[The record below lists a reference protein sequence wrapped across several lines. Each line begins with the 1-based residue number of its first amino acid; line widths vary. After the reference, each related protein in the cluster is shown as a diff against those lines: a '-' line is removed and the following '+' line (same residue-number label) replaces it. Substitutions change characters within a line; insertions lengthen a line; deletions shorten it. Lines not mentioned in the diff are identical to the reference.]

1 MDITGLIVFALAL
14 FVAAASPGPSIAA
27 LVARVL
33 VRGTSGAL
41 AFMLG
46 FAVGDVLWLTF
57 AVLGLAYVAK
67 TFAVLFL
74 VVKYAGAAYLL
85 YLAWKMWS
93 APVEVQPL
101 AAPKTER
108 PLRLFL
114 AALSVMLGNP
124 KVMVFYLALVPN
136 LIDLTAIDG
145 LAYVELVAVTFL
157 VVTIVDGS
165 YVLMASRVRRLFQS
179 PRTLR
184 LVNRGSGA
192 AMAGAA
198 VAVAA
203 R

>member
-1 MDITGLIVFALAL
+1 MDAAGLIVFALAL

-27 LVARVL
+27 LVTRVL
-33 VRGTSGAL
+33 VRGTSGAV

-46 FAVGDVLWLTF
+46 FAVGDILWLTL
-57 AVLGLAYVAK
+57 AVLGLAYIAK
-67 TFAVLFL
+67 TFALLFL
-74 VVKYAGAAYLL
+74 VIKYAGAAYLL

-93 APVEVQPL
+93 APAEVEPL
-101 AAPKTER
+101 AAPKSER

-114 AALSVMLGNP
+114 AALSIMLGNP

-136 LIDLTAIDG
+136 LIDLGAIDG
-145 LAYVELVAVTFL
+145 LAYAELVAVTFL

-179 PRTLR
+179 PRALR
-184 LVNRGSGA
+184 LVNRGAGA